1 MKKILV
7 CSPTYN
13 ESENIKIFCKK
24 IFNIN
29 KNLNLLII
37 DDNSP
42 DKTYEIVKN
51 LKKKYKNLHL
61 IKRKGKLGLGSAI
74 REGITYAL
82 KKKYDALITLDAD
95 LSHDPKE
102 IPNLIKNL
110 KSNDF
115 IIGSRYINGGSSDY
129 VGYRDLISRLA
140 NKLCRLMLN
149 MPFSEFTTSLRIYNH
164 KCLKILNET
173 NLKSD
178 GYSSQIEFFFYVYK
192 AGLKCAEIPID
203 FKHRFMGDSK
213 IPRLQAFYSFLK
225 LVELFIKNI
234 IIPKKYL

>member
-1 MKKILV
+1 
-7 CSPTYN
+7 
-13 ESENIKIFCKK
+13 
-24 IFNIN
+24 
-29 KNLNLLII
+29 
-37 DDNSP
+37 
-42 DKTYEIVKN
+42 
-51 LKKKYKNLHL
+51 
-61 IKRKGKLGLGSAI
+61 
-74 REGITYAL
+74 
-82 KKKYDALITLDAD
+82 
-95 LSHDPKE
+95 
-102 IPNLIKNL
+102 
-110 KSNDF
+110 
-115 IIGSRYINGGSSDY
+115 
-129 VGYRDLISRLA
+129 
-140 NKLCRLMLN
+140 MLN

-234 IIPKKYL
+234 ILFRWMEFYFMNFYKMHIKNY